1 MKLKKMLKTLRE
13 VTEKQSELYTLAEMD
28 YMKHQL
34 EVIEGEIKRI
44 EHRDYKGFGKNES
57 KSLTSLYIYE
67 NREKTGVA
75 PENAKDK
82 RRDTHND
89 KL

>member
-34 EVIEGEIKRI
+34 QVIESEIKKI
-44 EHRDYKGFGKNES
+44 EHRDYKGFGKNEPRS
-57 KSLTSLYIYE
+57 
-67 NREKTGVA
+67 
-75 PENAKDK
+75 
-82 RRDTHND
+82 
-89 KL
+89 